1 MLEYELLKEL
11 FLLLKVKTTPLK
23 HWIDSSGWQ
32 IAKTTHD
39 VVLSKTIFMISKVN
53 FVTANADE
61 VTTIDA

>member
-1 MLEYELLKEL
+1 MLEYELLK
-11 FLLLKVKTTPLK
+11 VKNTPLK

-32 IAKTTHD
+32 IAKAMHD

-53 FVTANADE
+53 FVTANAANADE